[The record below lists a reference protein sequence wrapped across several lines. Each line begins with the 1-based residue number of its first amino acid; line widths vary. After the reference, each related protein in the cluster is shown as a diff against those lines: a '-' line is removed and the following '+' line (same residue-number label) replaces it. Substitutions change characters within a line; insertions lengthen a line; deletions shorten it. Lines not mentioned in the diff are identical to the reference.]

1 MFSAK
6 NSGGG
11 GCEKKAISGLM
22 NVSTNRNE
30 CDSDFQT
37 VFGSPER
44 SELCS
49 VSSGV
54 RAVTVNIEHWNISLP
69 KNWEEEGK
77 QTKQSQ
83 TEFSPML
90 KWVPLKRRQSGSL
103 PSLINSWLTF
113 GKVVFK
119 QFHAWCLKWSPG
131 YLMHKVTNL
140 LDISLCDQATAFN
153 SEHDFPSLYLL
164 RMHPGLSYLY
174 P

>member
-1 MFSAK
+1 MLLAK
-6 NSGGG
+6 NSGGRG
-11 GCEKKAISGLM
+11 EKKAISGLM
-22 NVSTNRNE
+22 HVSTNRNE

-37 VFGSPER
+37 VFGSPEW

-77 QTKQSQ
+77 QTKRSQSFHQ
-83 TEFSPML
+83 CWRMG
-90 KWVPLKRRQSGSL
+90 VPLKRRQSGSF
-103 PSLINSWLTF
+103 PFLINSWLTF

-119 QFHAWCLKWSPG
+119 QFRAWCLKWSPG
-131 YLMHKVTNL
+131 SLMHKVPNL
-140 LDISLCDQATAFN
+140 LEISLHSQVTAFN